1 MIKQITDAELLAT
14 LKEGVK
20 KATDVIAR
28 VTDYRGGPV
37 TTEYLLTADIAR
49 ELIEQDYQVKVE
61 CLNRNLV
68 NGMTKNAAAVRK
80 SLGSCRT
87 DIVVWQNEVIPLA
100 IIEIKIGVKTLQ
112 KIADDLEKITGTI
125 DMLKS
130 QYASRVVGASVFQV
144 HVEGSDKRSDI
155 PKLTAAIEKIEK
167 KLGTAL
173 REHEKTK
180 PGFSFAMH
188 PLQPANAGIVGQE
201 LEGDG
206 DDLSWGVHG
215 HATRFYAVLIRSTK
229 PAITT
234 SGFQG
239 LKERSQE

>member
-1 MIKQITDAELLAT
+1 
-14 LKEGVK
+14 
-20 KATDVIAR
+20 
-28 VTDYRGGPV
+28 
-37 TTEYLLTADIAR
+37 
-49 ELIEQDYQVKVE
+49 
-61 CLNRNLV
+61 
-68 NGMTKNAAAVRK
+68 MTKNAAAVRK

-100 IIEIKIGVKTLQ
+100 IIEIKIGVKTLR
-112 KIADDLEKITGTI
+112 KIADDPEKITGTI

-130 QYASRVVGASVFQV
+130 QYSSRVVGASVFQV
-144 HVEGSDKRSDI
+144 HVEGSDKRPDI

-173 REHEKTK
+173 RDHEKAK

-229 PAITT
+229 PDITT

-239 LKERSQE
+239 LNERSQE

>member
-1 MIKQITDAELLAT
+1 MNIDITDADLLAI
-14 LKEGVK
+14 LAEGVK

-49 ELIEQDYQVKVE
+49 ELIEQNYQVKVE

-68 NGMTKNAAAVRK
+68 NGMTQNAAGVRK

-87 DIVVWQNEVIPLA
+87 DIVVWQDEIIPLA
-100 IIEIKIGVKTLQ
+100 IIEIKIGVKTLK

-130 QYASRVVGASVFQV
+130 QYASRVVGASVFQI
-144 HVEGSDKRSDI
+144 HVEGNDKRPDI
-155 PKLTAAIEKIEK
+155 AKLTAAIEKIEK
-167 KLGTAL
+167 KLEEAL
-173 REHEKTK
+173 QGHEKTK

-188 PLQPANAGIVGQE
+188 PLQPADAGVIGRE
-201 LEGDG
+201 LEGELDQ
-206 DDLSWGVHG
+206 LSWGVHG

-229 PAITT
+229 AVIIK

-239 LKERSQE
+239 LKERSLE